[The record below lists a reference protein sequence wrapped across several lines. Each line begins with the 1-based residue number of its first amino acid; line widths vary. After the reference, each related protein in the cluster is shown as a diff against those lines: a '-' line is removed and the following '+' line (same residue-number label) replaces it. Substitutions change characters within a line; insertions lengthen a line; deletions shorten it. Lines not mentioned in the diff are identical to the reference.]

1 MPTIVT
7 LIENISVT
15 IVIPAADIS
24 LYAKTAPAADISLY
38 AKLAQAARFIT
49 SH

>member
-38 AKLAQAARFIT
+38 TKLAQAARFIT